1 MKSEREIMRMIT
13 VVGNSDRCKR
23 MISLISL
30 VLSFSYR
37 ERETR
42 VTKKLIKL
50 IVLMILILMIII
62 MITNWQIYK
71 IKGEKAATTS
81 VSIVK
86 QPRQRKSTATTT
98 IIIMNKAIIIRIRML
113 SIKHTENTISQ
124 GSRLSH
130 LLQ

>member
-1 MKSEREIMRMIT
+1 MRMIT
-13 VVGNSDRCKR
+13 VVGNSDTCKR

-30 VLSFSYR
+30 MLSFSYR

-62 MITNWQIYK
+62 IITNWQIYK

-86 QPRQRKSTATTT
+86 QP
-98 IIIMNKAIIIRIRML
+98 
-113 SIKHTENTISQ
+113 
-124 GSRLSH
+124 
-130 LLQ
+130 